1 MEESIVV
8 LSGVDSA
15 IESLERSIMLAMS
28 EGGLDVMERND
39 GVMNLRK
46 PATGRTR
53 SIYIEWVTERGTTFP
68 ADAWNALLHL
78 GMRGP

>member
-15 IESLERSIMLAMS
+15 IESLERSIMPAMS
-28 EGGLDVMERND
+28 EGGLDVMKRND

-46 PATGRTR
+46 PATGRTG
-53 SIYIEWVTERGTTFP
+53 SIYIESVTERGTAFP
-68 ADAWNALLHL
+68 ADAGNALLRL
-78 GMRGP
+78 GMGGP

>member
-53 SIYIEWVTERGTTFP
+53 SIYIESVTERGTTFP